1 MTVGAA
7 RDIIDLLAERRSA
20 LLQLA
25 RDHGAGSFAVFGF
38 GSALGAGSASHGA
51 LRFFSGWDGHES
63 LSLLLATQQGA
74 HLLVGSPF
82 MLPLA
87 RELQP
92 DLAVEHV
99 PPLDWGKA
107 LVALANGTCV
117 ATVGF
122 GELPRQLDAALTA
135 DGFVAGPS
143 LDDAAA
149 RLRLVKDAAALGRHR
164 DAAALCDLLFGRL
177 GAELARRRPAW
188 EIQLD
193 LETEARRQ
201 GADYCRTWLTVAPAA
216 DYPRYWPAEARRVP
230 EPGDQV
236 LFGVALTVDGHW
248 GHGIRMGSIGPQKAE
263 HRELAGHVEAMLEAG
278 LSVLRPGLPLGGAEQ
293 AMEAVLAE
301 SFERIHRAN
310 LVNVGVLPVEFLDGE
325 ARRSLKID
333 GTEVFDLQ
341 CPEPDLTPGAILR
354 LSIRRADETRDEI
367 SVRCRLDT
375 VEEVKCYRRGGLIP
389 QVLQELTASAV
400 VNIEERK

>member
-1 MTVGAA
+1 MVRAPSDTT
-7 RDIIDLLAERRSA
+7 DLLAERRDA
-20 LLQLA
+20 LLHLA
-25 RDHGAGSFAVFGF
+25 RDHGAECAAVFGF

-63 LSLLLATQQGA
+63 LSLLIITSDSAY
-74 HLLVGSPF
+74 LLVGSPF

-87 RELQP
+87 RELRP
-92 DLAVEHV
+92 DLAAEHV
-99 PPLDWGKA
+99 PPLDWGKVFA
-107 LVALANGTCV
+107 ARMHGTCV

-122 GELPRQLDAALTA
+122 GELPRQVDAGLTA
-135 DGFVAGPS
+135 DGFAAGPS

-149 RLRLVKDAAALGRHR
+149 RLRLVKDAAALSRHR

-201 GADYCRTWLTVAPAA
+201 GADYCRTWLTIAPAA

-230 EPGDQV
+230 EHGDQV
-236 LFGVALTVDGHW
+236 LFGVALTADGHW

-263 HRELAGHVEAMLEAG
+263 HRELAGHAGAMLEAG
-278 LSVLRPGLPLGGAEQ
+278 LSALRPGLPLAGAER

-301 SFERIHRAN
+301 RVDGSERQRM
-310 LVNVGVLPVEFLDGE
+310 
-325 ARRSLKID
+325 RRFRNGHGLGFSYEEPL
-333 GTEVFDLQ
+333 TTAVFRQHFD
-341 CPEPDLTPGAILR
+341 PGAPPAAASDLV
-354 LSIRRADETRDEI
+354 LAPGMLFELHPNLFVPGLGGAALGEMVLVTPEGPECLLHHPRA
-367 SVRCRLDT
+367 CRSWD
-375 VEEVKCYRRGGLIP
+375 
-389 QVLQELTASAV
+389 
-400 VNIEERK
+400 